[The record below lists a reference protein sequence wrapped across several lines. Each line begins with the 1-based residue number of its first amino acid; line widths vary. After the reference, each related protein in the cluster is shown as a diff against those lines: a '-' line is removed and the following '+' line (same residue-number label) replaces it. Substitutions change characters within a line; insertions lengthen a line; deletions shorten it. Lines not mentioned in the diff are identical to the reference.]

1 MKRFL
6 IFAASVVVSFF
17 AVAQQNTS
25 IEIDPSSFKP
35 VQTSAISGV
44 AIDKIQPDLSR
55 RPCARIKM
63 HINRMSRE
71 DIASLSVKTVGGNV
85 VVMKSVVASEGN
97 GLIIELTAKPQTRF
111 YLHHDKYGD
120 SNEVVLDLEGEKEY
134 KLEAELSLL
143 QSIVVSTNVVGA
155 DVYIDNDFKGQTG
168 SSMALTVNDMTHG
181 IHDLRVSYGVA
192 KSERQIEVSGSNIH
206 FRIDVDSSLSRPQ
219 YVVFVVQPKSASV
232 VIEGKTLLPDADGV
246 VTTVLNSGSYNYLVT
261 AKEHHDEKGTFVV
274 SGSKVQKSVILR
286 PAYGWLSVPSKG
298 VLVGASVFVDNGFV
312 GQTPVAEHKLSSGT
326 HRVRVVKEM
335 YRAHEED
342 IVVED
347 NKRVEYAPT
356 LVADCA
362 SVTID
367 AGGSYDIY
375 VNNELKGESPWSG
388 NLATGAYIFE
398 ARKTGHRTTSLSK
411 TISATPAQQRYTLP
425 APIPIVGTL
434 NVTSTPAMAEVY
446 VDGTKAGETPL
457 MRDIATGKHKIT
469 LHKEG
474 YYPAE
479 QTVTIEDGKVTE
491 VSVLMPEESA
501 TSGGRSRRINPE
513 YHKRQTGF
521 GSLIDILYAMDLNT
535 PFSSVGL
542 TYTAGY
548 RFNNHIYLGAGVGAN
563 VNFGA
568 GMAERHVGNNHDM
581 RFLTP
586 CRISIP
592 VFAYFRANFIN
603 RRCSPFFAL
612 SAGGNF
618 STKQTVNFDLW
629 SARYSTIGMFVNP
642 QIGVNVRTTVKT
654 SAYFAIGFPCRT
666 APYCTE
672 FTLYNATIKQGFVY
686 GVDAHIGFTF

>member
-388 NLATGAYIFE
+388 NLAT
-398 ARKTGHRTTSLSK
+398 
-411 TISATPAQQRYTLP
+411 P
-425 APIPIVGTL
+425 
-434 NVTSTPAMAEVY
+434 N
-446 VDGTKAGETPL
+446 
-457 MRDIATGKHKIT
+457 
-469 LHKEG
+469 
-474 YYPAE
+474 
-479 QTVTIEDGKVTE
+479 
-491 VSVLMPEESA
+491 
-501 TSGGRSRRINPE
+501 RSN
-513 YHKRQTGF
+513 
-521 GSLIDILYAMDLNT
+521 
-535 PFSSVGL
+535 
-542 TYTAGY
+542 
-548 RFNNHIYLGAGVGAN
+548 
-563 VNFGA
+563 
-568 GMAERHVGNNHDM
+568 
-581 RFLTP
+581 
-586 CRISIP
+586 
-592 VFAYFRANFIN
+592 
-603 RRCSPFFAL
+603 
-612 SAGGNF
+612 
-618 STKQTVNFDLW
+618 
-629 SARYSTIGMFVNP
+629 
-642 QIGVNVRTTVKT
+642 
-654 SAYFAIGFPCRT
+654 
-666 APYCTE
+666 
-672 FTLYNATIKQGFVY
+672 
-686 GVDAHIGFTF
+686 

>member
-6 IFAASVVVSFF
+6 IFVASVVVSFF

-35 VQTSAISGV
+35 VQTNAISGV

-168 SSMALTVNDMTHG
+168 SGMALTVNDMTHG

-232 VIEGKTLLPDADGV
+232 VIEGKTLLPDADGI

-274 SGSKVQKSVILR
+274 SGSKVQKSVTLR

-335 YRAHEED
+335 YRAHEGD

-347 NKRVEYAPT
+347 NKRVEYVPT
-356 LVADCA
+356 LVADFA

-375 VNNELKGESPWSG
+375 VNNEMKGQSPWSG

-398 ARKTGHRTTSLSK
+398 ARKMGHRTTSLSK

-425 APIPIVGTL
+425 APTPIVGTL

-446 VDGTKAGETPL
+446 VDGAKAGETPL
-457 MRDIATGKHKIT
+457 MQDFIVGTHKISIR
-469 LHKEG
+469 KAG
-474 YYPAE
+474 YEPAE
-479 QTVTIEDGKVTE
+479 QSVTIEEGKMSEVAMQMNLVPDNIYKVGDLYNENGKKGVVFEVDVSGEHGKILSLEETKCDWNKAKKWCMSLGKGWYLPTKEELLSVYAHKDIINKTLSKKGYTE
-491 VSVLMPEESA
+491 L
-501 TSGGRSRRINPE
+501 
-513 YHKRQTGF
+513 
-521 GSLIDILYAMDLNT
+521 
-535 PFSSVGL
+535 
-542 TYTAGY
+542 
-548 RFNNHIYLGAGVGAN
+548 
-563 VNFGA
+563 
-568 GMAERHVGNNHDM
+568 
-581 RFLTP
+581 
-586 CRISIP
+586 
-592 VFAYFRANFIN
+592 
-603 RRCSPFFAL
+603 
-612 SAGGNF
+612 GNF
-618 STKQTVNFDLW
+618 WYWSNNKYNKLCAWLVYMYNGSTGSD
-629 SARYSTIGMFVNP
+629 Y
-642 QIGVNVRTTVKT
+642 KT
-654 SAYFAIGFPCRT
+654 SSNYVRAVSAF
-666 APYCTE
+666 
-672 FTLYNATIKQGFVY
+672 
-686 GVDAHIGFTF
+686 

>member
-35 VQTSAISGV
+35 VQTNAISGV

-134 KLEAELSLL
+134 KLDAELSLL

-168 SSMALTVNDMTHG
+168 SGMALTVNDMTHG
-181 IHDLRVSYGVA
+181 IHNLRVSYGVA

-232 VIEGKTLLPDADGV
+232 VIEGKTLLPDADGI

-261 AKEHHDEKGTFVV
+261 AKEHHDEKGAFVV
-274 SGSKVQKSVILR
+274 SGSKVQKSVTLR

-335 YRAHEED
+335 YRAHEGD

-347 NKRVEYAPT
+347 NKRMEYAPT
-356 LVADCA
+356 LVADFA

-398 ARKTGHRTTSLSK
+398 ARKAGHRTTSLSK

-425 APIPIVGTL
+425 APTPIVGTL

-446 VDGTKAGETPL
+446 VDGAKAGETPL
-457 MRDIATGKHKIT
+457 MQDFIVGTHKISIR
-469 LHKEG
+469 KAG
-474 YYPAE
+474 YEPAE
-479 QTVTIEDGKVTE
+479 QSVTIEEGKMATVAMQMNLVPEKRYKVGDLYNENGKKGIVFEVDASGEHGKILSLEETKCGWNKAKKWCISLGKSWYLPTKEELLSVYANKDIINKILSEKGYTE
-491 VSVLMPEESA
+491 LGDSWYWGQSKYKKFCPCSVYMRNGE
-501 TSGGRSRRINPE
+501 N
-513 YHKRQTGF
+513 
-521 GSLIDILYAMDLNT
+521 
-535 PFSSVGL
+535 
-542 TYTAGY
+542 YTA
-548 RFNNHIYLGAGVGAN
+548 IYNPNLIKYIDNYVRA
-563 VNFGA
+563 
-568 GMAERHVGNNHDM
+568 
-581 RFLTP
+581 
-586 CRISIP
+586 
-592 VFAYFRANFIN
+592 VFAF
-603 RRCSPFFAL
+603 
-612 SAGGNF
+612 
-618 STKQTVNFDLW
+618 
-629 SARYSTIGMFVNP
+629 
-642 QIGVNVRTTVKT
+642 
-654 SAYFAIGFPCRT
+654 
-666 APYCTE
+666 
-672 FTLYNATIKQGFVY
+672 
-686 GVDAHIGFTF
+686 

>member
-35 VQTSAISGV
+35 VQTNAISGV

-97 GLIIELTAKPQTRF
+97 GLIIELTAKPQARF

-181 IHDLRVSYGVA
+181 IHNLRVSYGVA

-232 VIEGKTLLPDADGV
+232 VIEGKTLLPDADGI

-274 SGSKVQKSVILR
+274 SGSKVQKSVTLR

-335 YRAHEED
+335 YRAHEGD

-356 LVADCA
+356 LVADFA

-398 ARKTGHRTTSLSK
+398 ARKAGHRTTSLSK

-425 APIPIVGTL
+425 APTPIVGTL

-457 MRDIATGKHKIT
+457 MQDFIVGTHKISIR
-469 LHKEG
+469 KAG
-474 YYPAE
+474 YEPAE
-479 QTVTIEDGKVTE
+479 QSVTIEEGKMSE
-491 VSVLMPEESA
+491 VAMQMNLVPEKRYKVGDLYNENGKKGIVFEVDA
-501 TSGGRSRRINPE
+501 SGEHGKILSLEE
-513 YHKRQTGF
+513 YYHDWNMAKKWCM
-521 GSLIDILYAMDLNT
+521 S
-535 PFSSVGL
+535 
-542 TYTAGY
+542 
-548 RFNNHIYLGAGVGAN
+548 LGAGWYLPTVIELKTIRTQIKIINKALTIIGAEKLQMYYWSGKEVSN
-563 VNFGA
+563 LEATYFGLRS
-568 GMAERHVGNNHDM
+568 GSVYTGRKNSFSFVRGV
-581 RFLTP
+581 
-586 CRISIP
+586 S
-592 VFAYFRANFIN
+592 YF
-603 RRCSPFFAL
+603 
-612 SAGGNF
+612 
-618 STKQTVNFDLW
+618 
-629 SARYSTIGMFVNP
+629 
-642 QIGVNVRTTVKT
+642 
-654 SAYFAIGFPCRT
+654 
-666 APYCTE
+666 
-672 FTLYNATIKQGFVY
+672 
-686 GVDAHIGFTF
+686 

>member
-274 SGSKVQKSVILR
+274 SGSKVQKSVTLR

-335 YRAHEED
+335 YRAHEGD

-356 LVADCA
+356 LVADFA

-398 ARKTGHRTTSLSK
+398 ARKAGHRTASLSK

-425 APIPIVGTL
+425 APTPIVGTL

-446 VDGTKAGETPL
+446 VDGAKAGETPL
-457 MRDIATGKHKIT
+457 MQDFIVGTHKISIR
-469 LHKEG
+469 KAG
-474 YYPAE
+474 YEPAE
-479 QTVTIEDGKVTE
+479 QSVTIEEGKMATVAMQMKLVSDKRYKVGDLYNENGKKGIVFE
-491 VSVLMPEESA
+491 VDASGEHGKILSLEETKCDWNKAKEWCNSLGKSWYLPTKEELLSVYANKNIINKTLSEKGYIELRNSWYWSQ
-501 TSGGRSRRINPE
+501 SGYDE
-513 YHKRQTGF
+513 F
-521 GSLIDILYAMDLNT
+521 CAW
-535 PFSSVGL
+535 SVGMFNGL
-542 TYTAGY
+542 TYD
-548 RFNNHIYLGAGVGAN
+548 FNKITNSYV
-563 VNFGA
+563 
-568 GMAERHVGNNHDM
+568 
-581 RFLTP
+581 
-586 CRISIP
+586 
-592 VFAYFRANFIN
+592 RAV
-603 RRCSPFFAL
+603 
-612 SAGGNF
+612 SAF
-618 STKQTVNFDLW
+618 
-629 SARYSTIGMFVNP
+629 
-642 QIGVNVRTTVKT
+642 
-654 SAYFAIGFPCRT
+654 
-666 APYCTE
+666 
-672 FTLYNATIKQGFVY
+672 
-686 GVDAHIGFTF
+686 